1 MEKETIVKDMMK
13 RLIHLGVF
21 TFVTFQI
28 ISVTAQLPT

>member
-21 TFVTFQI
+21 TFVTF
-28 ISVTAQLPT
+28 PDY